1 MKDWSAEYRSVNEAA
16 EAALADF
23 EREHRRIAEVNNAIN
38 EASTTMRAKDRS
50 LSIDFDGR
58 GEVTAITFHGTKY
71 RSMAPAELAHVLL
84 ETIRAGR
91 TECVRKMSEAMGDDF
106 LPGINF
112 ADLASGKLDSE
123 DVFQKL
129 VEPFVSDDVAEGI
142 LGRSPKNSQG
152 GGRNG

>member
-23 EREHRRIAEVNNAIN
+23 EREHRRIAEVNTTIA
-38 EASTTMRAKDRS
+38 EASTTTRAKDRS

-58 GEVTAITFHGTKY
+58 GEITAITFHGTKY
-71 RSMAPAELAHVLL
+71 RSMAPTELAHVLL

-91 TECVRKMSEAMGDDF
+91 AECVRKMSEAMGDDF
-106 LPGINF
+106 LPGISF

-129 VEPFVSDDVAEGI
+129 VEPFIGDGVGEGI